1 MVDGVILVGVL
12 IPAFISMFLFIVGKS
27 GSKGLTKEYKTKSGI
42 KHTAKKERTN
52 YIV

>member
-1 MVDGVILVGVL
+1 MVDGVVLVGVL
-12 IPAFISMFLFIVGKS
+12 VPAFICMFLFMISKP